1 MKQFNLMWNYCL
13 IALVAIIAMSS
24 LNAVAA
30 DEVTINGID
39 YLLTDEG
46 YAQIVNFDADEI
58 SDNLTIPTEVTQDG
72 KSYIVY
78 SMVDKAFRNSEIK
91 TLVVEADCD
100 ISEDAF
106 AECTELTSVKINGNT
121 SIIKAGAFRKCAKL
135 EFVGFNDNI
144 TEIGINA
151 FAQCTSLKTIT
162 LPKNLKKL
170 GGNAFFMCKN
180 LETVNLNQ
188 TYKDKIEVAKTEK
201 AKRFF
206 DGTKYLLSQSKPSD
220 EVKKSVG
227 GYNIKWG
234 KSVKY

>member
-1 MKQFNLMWNYCL
+1 MKLINLKFKFCL
-13 IALVAIIAMSS
+13 IAIAIFSMYS
-24 LNAVAA
+24 LNAMAD

-39 YLLTDEG
+39 YLLTDDG
-46 YAQIVNFDADEI
+46 YAEIVNFDADEI

-72 KSYIVY
+72 KSYVVY
-78 SMVDKAFRNSEIK
+78 SMVDKAFRNSPIK
-91 TLVVEADCD
+91 TLVVDAHCD

-106 AECTELTSVKINGNT
+106 AGCTELTSVKINGNT
-121 SIIKAGAFRKCAKL
+121 SLIKAGAFRNCAKL
-135 EFVGFNDNI
+135 ESVVFNDNI

-151 FAQCTSLKTIT
+151 FTQCKSLKTIT

-170 GGNAFFMCKN
+170 GGNAFFMCTN

-188 TYKDKIEVAKTEK
+188 TYKNKIEVEKTEK

-206 DGTKYLLSQSKPSD
+206 DGTKYLSSQSQPSD
-220 EVKKSVG
+220 KVKKSLG

-234 KSVKY
+234 KSAKY